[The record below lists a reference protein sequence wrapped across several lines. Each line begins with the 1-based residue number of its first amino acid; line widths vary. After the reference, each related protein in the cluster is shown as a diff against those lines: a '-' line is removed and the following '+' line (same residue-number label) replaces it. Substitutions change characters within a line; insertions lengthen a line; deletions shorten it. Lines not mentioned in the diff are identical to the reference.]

1 MEITSLKQ
9 IRLQSNTKQE
19 IVALTMNIS
28 KSAVSKIESKRMTS
42 LPIDKLAKYVESVG
56 GELEVSIKLPNG
68 AALSL

>member
-19 IVALTMNIS
+19 IIALTMNIS

-68 AALSL
+68 AELSL